1 MKEQEWLIIYV
12 VGILHVGSHAIG
24 WLPEIEDPANSMEIL
39 IVRSTTKSH
48 SQKISKQTNKKQ

>member
-12 VGILHVGSHAIG
+12 VGILHGLGSHAIG
-24 WLPEIEDPANSMEIL
+24 WLPEIEDPTNSMEIL

-48 SQKISKQTNKKQ
+48 CQRITK